1 MTQLDYLLIFLFSI
15 LVVVAGISFSKT
27 GRNMKSF
34 FAGGGGI
41 PSWISGLSLFMSFFS
56 AGTFVVWGSIAYE
69 SGMVSITIQSTMA
82 ISGFLIFL
90 FIARRWKRTGALT
103 VAEYISQRFGK
114 KVQKMYTY
122 LFIFISLFTAGAF
135 LYPVARIVN
144 VSTGFPIESVIL
156 FLGISILLYTAIGG
170 FWAVLT
176 TDVLQFIILT
186 VGVLIVIP
194 LSFGEVNG
202 IRGFISDVPGDF
214 FTFTNQEYTPWFM
227 FAFLIYN
234 LFFIGGNWA
243 YVQRYTS
250 VKDERSAGRVG
261 LIFGLLYLLFP
272 LFWMLPPMIYRALNP
287 SLDSLQEVEGAYL
300 LMCKQVLPSGML
312 GLMLAGMVF
321 ATASSVNTTLN
332 MMAAVTTND
341 LFKVFSPKS
350 SQKVLI
356 RVARISTILFGAG
369 AIVVALL
376 VPRFGG
382 IVNVVLSV
390 AAITGV
396 PLYAPPIWGLFSK
409 RITGKAIV
417 TITVLSL
424 SITAFFKFLAP
435 VLLDISL
442 SRANEMALGA
452 LVPLGML
459 SLFELYAGMKRLDI
473 KDYKKYVETSNKEKE
488 LASRET
494 STARED
500 NIFGIRVISVAAAVT
515 GTMILVLGILSE
527 KGAGYILTA
536 GTVVLIFS
544 LFIFFGTK
552 KKKLKKELFGT

>member
-1 MTQLDYLLIFLFSI
+1 MVQIDYLFIFLFSV
-15 LVVVAGISFSKT
+15 LVVAAGVSFSKT

-34 FAGGGGI
+34 FAGGGGV

-103 VAEYISQRFGK
+103 AAEFISRRFGTN
-114 KVQKMYTY
+114 VQKLYTY

-144 VSTGFPIESVIL
+144 VSTGFPIEWVIL
-156 FLGISILLYTAIGG
+156 FLGVSILLYTAIGG

-194 LSFGEVNG
+194 LSLGEVNG
-202 IRGFISDVPGDF
+202 LRGFISNVPDDF
-214 FTFTNQEYTPWFM
+214 FSFTNKEYTPWFM

-250 VKDERSAGRVG
+250 VKDEQSASRVG
-261 LIFGLLYLLFP
+261 LIFGTLYLLFP

-287 SLDSLQEVEGAYL
+287 GLDLLPEVEGAYL
-300 LMCKQVLPSGML
+300 LMCKQVLPAGML

-350 SQKVLI
+350 SQKKLI
-356 RVARISTILFGAG
+356 RVARFSTVLFGAG

-409 RITGKAIV
+409 RISGRVIV
-417 TITVLSL
+417 TITLVSL
-424 SITAFFKFLAP
+424 TINAILKFVTPA
-435 VLLDISL
+435 LLDISL

-459 SLFELYAGMKRLDI
+459 TIFELYAYLKRLDI
-473 KDYKKYVETSNKEKE
+473 KDYKKYIEISDREKE
-488 LASRET
+488 LASKEPET
-494 STARED
+494 DKED
-500 NIFGIRVISVAAAVT
+500 NIFGVRVISIAAALT
-515 GTMILVLGILSE
+515 GLMILVLGFFSD
-527 KGAGYILTA
+527 KGAGYILAA
-536 GTVVLIFS
+536 GIVILFFS
-544 LFIFFGTK
+544 SAIAIGTK